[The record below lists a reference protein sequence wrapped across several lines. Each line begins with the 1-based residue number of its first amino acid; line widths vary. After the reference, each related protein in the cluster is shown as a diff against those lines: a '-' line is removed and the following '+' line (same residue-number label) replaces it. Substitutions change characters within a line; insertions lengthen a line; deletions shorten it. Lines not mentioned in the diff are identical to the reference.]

1 MSVIQEKEK
10 EKGRVKSLRTGSG
23 MGPVSGSGVHVQV
36 PVQVAFP
43 VTVPPLPADTQQNR
57 RRSQLNSVSGDI
69 VSRAQGVSTSSSRG
83 ASRGANRGDNK
94 GLHEGGTD
102 GIEDEDIDD
111 DDTQIAIDREQEGVP
126 RDGGY
131 LKQHMQYKKDSSTRQ
146 RRHSTSSRQTLG
158 DDEEQEQEQ
167 DSGTVRSRASSFS
180 VRSTGSK
187 GRASSTGR
195 SSSMVPFGGRSKAL
209 SNIQQVKN
217 AINLVCLAG
226 GHFDVQRAEAVR
238 AIELCSTVDG
248 DMCVTQVLVLVS
260 NSKSLSFK
268 ALYTVHPIDGTFVL
282 RDSCITT
289 III

>member
-1 MSVIQEKEK
+1 
-10 EKGRVKSLRTGSG
+10 VKSLRTGSG
-23 MGPVSGSGVHVQV
+23 MGPVSGSGV
-36 PVQVAFP
+36 PVQVSFP
-43 VTVPPLPADTQQNR
+43 VSAPPLPADTQQNR
-57 RRSQLNSVSGDI
+57 KRSQLNSENGDVVSLT
-69 VSRAQGVSTSSSRG
+69 QGVSAGSSRG
-83 ASRGANRGDNK
+83 ASRGASRGDSR
-94 GLHEGGTD
+94 GLHDNDIEGVD
-102 GIEDEDIDD
+102 GED
-111 DDTQIAIDREQEGVP
+111 DDTQIAIDRDQEGVP

-131 LKQHMQYKKDSSTRQ
+131 LKQHMQYKKESSTLQ
-146 RRHSTSSRQTLG
+146 RRHSTNSRQTLA
-158 DDEEQEQEQ
+158 DDDYDQGQELEQEQ
-167 DSGTVRSRASSFS
+167 DSGTVRSRASSSS

-195 SSSMVPFGGRSKAL
+195 ASSMVPFGGRSKAL

-268 ALYTVHPIDGTFVL
+268 ALYAVHPLDGTYVH
-282 RDSCITT
+282 SCVTLV
-289 III
+289 

>member
-1 MSVIQEKEK
+1 
-10 EKGRVKSLRTGSG
+10 
-23 MGPVSGSGVHVQV
+23 MGPMSGSGVSVQV
-36 PVQVAFP
+36 PVQVPFP
-43 VTVPPLPADTQQNR
+43 VSAPSLPADTQQNR
-57 RRSQLNSVSGDI
+57 RRTQLNSENGDV
-69 VSRAQGVSTSSSRG
+69 VSRTQGVSTGSSRG
-83 ASRGANRGDNK
+83 ASRGDSR
-94 GLHEGGTD
+94 GLHDNDIEGVD
-102 GIEDEDIDD
+102 GEDVDD

-131 LKQHMQYKKDSSTRQ
+131 LKQHMQYKKDSSTLQ
-146 RRHSTSSRQTLG
+146 RRHSTNSRQTLG
-158 DDEEQEQEQ
+158 DDEDQEEEQGQEQ

-195 SSSMVPFGGRSKAL
+195 ASSMVPFGGRSKAL

-238 AIELCSTVDG
+238 AIELCSTVDS

-268 ALYTVHPIDGTFVL
+268 ALYAVHPIDGTYV
-282 RDSCITT
+282 RSCVTLV
-289 III
+289 

>member
-1 MSVIQEKEK
+1 
-10 EKGRVKSLRTGSG
+10 VKSLRTGSG
-23 MGPVSGSGVHVQV
+23 MGPVSGSGVSVQV
-36 PVQVAFP
+36 PVQVPFP
-43 VTVPPLPADTQQNR
+43 VSAPPLPADTQQNR
-57 RRSQLNSVSGDI
+57 RRSQLNSEDGDDI
-69 VSRAQGVSTSSSRG
+69 SRTQGVSAGSSRGGSRG
-83 ASRGANRGDNK
+83 ASRGASRGDSR
-94 GLHEGGTD
+94 GLHDNDID
-102 GIEDEDIDD
+102 GIDGEDIDD
-111 DDTQIAIDREQEGVP
+111 DDTQLAIDREQEGVP

-131 LKQHMQYKKDSSTRQ
+131 LKQHMQYKKDSSTLQ
-146 RRHSTSSRQTLG
+146 RRHSTNSKQTLG
-158 DDEEQEQEQ
+158 DDEDQEQEQEQEQEQ

-195 SSSMVPFGGRSKAL
+195 ASSMVPFGGRSKAL

-248 DMCVTQVLVLVS
+248 DMSVTQVLVLVS

-268 ALYTVHPIDGTFVL
+268 ALYAVHPIDGTYVRSSGHL
-282 RDSCITT
+282 YNV
-289 III
+289 

>member
-1 MSVIQEKEK
+1 
-10 EKGRVKSLRTGSG
+10 
-23 MGPVSGSGVHVQV
+23 MGPVSGSGVSVQV
-36 PVQVAFP
+36 PFP
-43 VTVPPLPADTQQNR
+43 VSAPPLPADTQQNR
-57 RRSQLNSVSGDI
+57 RRSQLNSENGDV
-69 VSRAQGVSTSSSRG
+69 VSRTQRVSTGSSRG
-83 ASRGANRGDNK
+83 ASRGASRGDSR
-94 GLHEGGTD
+94 GLHDNDIEGVD
-102 GIEDEDIDD
+102 GEDIDD

-131 LKQHMQYKKDSSTRQ
+131 LKQHMQYQKDSSTLQ
-146 RRHSTSSRQTLG
+146 RRHSTLG
-158 DDEEQEQEQ
+158 DDEDQELEQEQEQ
-167 DSGTVRSRASSFS
+167 ELDSGTVRSRASSFS

-195 SSSMVPFGGRSKAL
+195 ASSMVPFGGRSKAL

-268 ALYTVHPIDGTFVL
+268 ALYAVHPIDGTYVL
-282 RDSCITT
+282 HDTFMS
-289 III
+289 IID